1 MSVSELYQKGFH
13 VIQIRKCYWSQH
25 LPFSSIPGCQKEC
38 KIPNCEAGPSCRS
51 CHPTERP
58 LCKRPVWKNWPDN
71 PASLTEAKSWI
82 HEGGNLAV
90 VGGPQSAT
98 PPLRLGIADYD
109 ERPSSM
115 GISDFRDL
123 HTLIAFTPRGYHVY
137 FYHQRKMTVG
147 QLIKKTGWPQPQTV
161 RGDAMYVL
169 APPSRVR
176 GKAYWWLDS
185 GHTEIRTL

>member
-13 VIQIRKCYWSQH
+13 VIQIRKCWWQKDG
-25 LPFSSIPGCQKEC
+25 IPAHREFCQKEC
-38 KIPNCEAGPSCRS
+38 ELQGCDAGPGCKN
-51 CHPTERP
+51 CHPTDRP
-58 LCKRPVWKNWPDN
+58 LCKRPVFKNWPDN
-71 PASLTEAKSWI
+71 PASLTEAKKWV

-90 VGGPQSAT
+90 VGGPHSAT
-98 PPLRLGIADYD
+98 PPYRLGIADYD
-109 ERPSSM
+109 ERPSNL

-123 HTLIAFTPRGYHVY
+123 HTLVAFTPRGYHVY
-137 FYHQRKMTVG
+137 FYHKRKMTVG

-185 GHTEIRTL
+185 GKTEIRTI